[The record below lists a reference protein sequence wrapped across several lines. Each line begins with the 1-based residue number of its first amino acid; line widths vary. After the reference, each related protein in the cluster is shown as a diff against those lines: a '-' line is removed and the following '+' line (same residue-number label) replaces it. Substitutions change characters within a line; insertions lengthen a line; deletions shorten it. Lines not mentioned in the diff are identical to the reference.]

1 VLFPSFFFLVFAAGG
16 RGPVATYAMCSFAA
30 FAVIGVAFFQFGV
43 GIASERE
50 TPWERYVRTLP
61 VGVGVRLGARLL
73 AAAAFAAA
81 AGVLVIAAALASTDA
96 SLTPLRWL
104 ELASVLVLGLVPFG
118 LLGIALGYWAPAR
131 AALPIANLLYLGLS
145 FGGGLWI
152 RPSRLP
158 HAVAQV
164 STYLP
169 TRRLANALLGVVRG
183 SPWHARDWLAL
194 LGFSLFFAV
203 AAIVGYRRDEG
214 QRFR

>member
-1 VLFPSFFFLVFAAGG
+1 
-16 RGPVATYAMCSFAA
+16 MCSFAA

-61 VGVGVRLGARLL
+61 VGAGVRLGARLL

-81 AGVLVIAAALASTDA
+81 AGVLVIASALASTDA
-96 SLTPLRWL
+96 ALSPLRWL
-104 ELASVLVLGLVPFG
+104 ELATVLVLGLIPFG
-118 LLGIALGYWAPAR
+118 LLGIALGYWAPSR

-194 LGFSLFFAV
+194 LGFSLFFAG
-203 AAIVGYRRDEG
+203 AAALGYRRDEG
-214 QRFR
+214 RRFR